1 MERAGMNVL
10 FYPHSMELGGSQLN
24 AVQMAGA
31 IRDRGHE
38 VVVLSEPG
46 PLVERVKTLG
56 LEHIEIPAR
65 RGRPSANVAG
75 MLGGLV
81 RRRNIRVVHGHEW
94 PPIMEASFGLALFSD
109 VAVVGT
115 VMSMSVAPFLPRSVP
130 LTVGTELIRHAAI
143 AAGHQHVALLEPPVD
158 TQADN
163 PSIDGKTLRAT
174 HGVQPHETLIVMVC
188 RLVPD
193 LKLEGLLAA
202 CTAVGEL
209 AIAGKSVRLMIIGDG
224 TARDR
229 VAGRA
234 ASVNAAVGRE
244 TVLLTGEMADPRPGY
259 AAADIVIGQGGSAL
273 RGMAFAKPL
282 IVIGEDGFSELLTP
296 ESAPTFLRQGW
307 YGLGTGSLGRGV
319 PALRRALE
327 RVIDS
332 PGLAREAG
340 LFGRQLTQSRFSL
353 EHAAEI
359 LEETYLV
366 AVNRP
371 ASFGRLLGDLARST
385 AGLTAYKLQRRYRRW
400 IGTASIDD
408 GNARDAI
415 AAVLTTGTTG
425 TATSPS
431 GDAANPSRS
440 PGMQTAHSGET

>member
-1 MERAGMNVL
+1 
-10 FYPHSMELGGSQLN
+10 
-24 AVQMAGA
+24 
-31 IRDRGHE
+31 
-38 VVVLSEPG
+38 
-46 PLVERVKTLG
+46 
-56 LEHIEIPAR
+56 
-65 RGRPSANVAG
+65 
-75 MLGGLV
+75 
-81 RRRNIRVVHGHEW
+81 
-94 PPIMEASFGLALFSD
+94 MEASLGLALSSD

-115 VMSMSVAPFLPRSVP
+115 VMSMSVAPFLPRIVP
-130 LTVGTELIRHAAI
+130 LTVGTELIRQAAI
-143 AAGHQHVALLEPPVD
+143 AAGHQHVTLLEPPVD
-158 TQADN
+158 TRADN
-163 PSIDGKTLRAT
+163 PSIDGKTLRASY
-174 HGVQPHETLIVMVC
+174 GVQPHETLIVMVC

-193 LKLEGLLAA
+193 LKLEGLLAT

-209 AIAGKSVRLMIIGDG
+209 AIASKSIRLMIIGDG
-224 TARDR
+224 PARDQ

-234 ASVNAAVGRE
+234 AIVNTAVGHE

-332 PGLAREAG
+332 PDLACEAG
-340 LFGRQLTQSRFSL
+340 RFGRQLTQSRFSL
-353 EHAAEI
+353 EHAANI
-359 LEETYLV
+359 LEETYLA

-371 ASFGRLLGDLARST
+371 ASFGRLFGDLARSM
-385 AGLTAYKLQRRYRRW
+385 AGLTAYKLQRRYQRW
-400 IGTASIDD
+400 LGTASIDD

-425 TATSPS
+425 SATSPS
-431 GDAANPSRS
+431 SDAANPNRS
-440 PGMQTAHSGET
+440 TGIQMAHSGEI